1 MAASDPASQKS
12 SVRRIAFTVVG
23 ALIFFFAISVLME
36 RRTPSS
42 SQARVQAYVVPMA
55 AEVAGR
61 ISDVPV
67 IDNSKVREGD
77 VLFRIDP
84 VPFQIAIN
92 EAEAKLQRI
101 GQTVGA
107 GVSGIDAA
115 QARVVEARANREK
128 IRDQANRVFQLVER
142 GVYPEAKYH
151 ELKGSLDASE
161 AAAQAAEAE
170 LEKARRDLGATGSDN
185 PQIREAL
192 AALEKARLDLT
203 RTIVNAPSDGV
214 ITNLQLAPGQFVS
227 TGQAA
232 LTFID
237 AGTIWVA
244 AAFKENS
251 LENIQAG
258 NEAEIVLDSLPGKLF
273 EAKVESVGWGV
284 SSETSS
290 SGLPTIRNNTGWVR
304 DPQRFPV
311 RLVFAGEP
319 PKGVR
324 HGSQA
329 NVMIYTGRNPVAN
342 LLGMIWIR
350 LISVVTYIH

>member
-1 MAASDPASQKS
+1 MATSDPASQTS

-42 SQARVQAYVVPMA
+42 SQARVQAFIVPMA

-67 IDNSKVREGD
+67 IDNSKVQEGD

-84 VPFQIAIN
+84 VPFRIAIK

-101 GQTVGA
+101 GQSVGA

-115 QARVVEARANREK
+115 QARAVEARANREK

-161 AAAQAAEAE
+161 AAVQAAEAE

-203 RTIVNAPSDGV
+203 RTTVNAPADGV
-214 ITNLQLAPGQFVS
+214 ITNLQLAAGQFVS

-237 AGTIWVA
+237 AGTIWVS

-258 NEAEIVLDSLPGKLF
+258 NEAEVVLDTLPGKLF
-273 EAKVESVGWGV
+273 KAKVESVGWGV
-284 SSETSS
+284 SSESS
-290 SGLPTIRNNTGWVR
+290 SNGLPTVRNNTGWVR
-304 DPQRFPV
+304 EPQRFPV
-311 RLVFAGEP
+311 RLVFADERP
-319 PKGVR
+319 IGVR

-329 NVMIYTGRNPVAN
+329 NVMIYTGRNPIAN
-342 LLGMIWIR
+342 LLGVIWIR
-350 LISVVTYIH
+350 LISVVTYVH

>member
-1 MAASDPASQKS
+1 MAASDPSPQASP
-12 SVRRIAFTVVG
+12 VRRIALIVVG
-23 ALIFFFAISVLME
+23 CFVLLFAISVLME

-42 SQARVQAYVVPMA
+42 SQARVQAYVVQMA

-61 ISDVPV
+61 VSDVPV
-67 IDNSKVREGD
+67 IDNAKVRQGD

-84 VPFQIAIN
+84 FPFQIAVN

-101 GQTVGA
+101 GQSVGA

-115 QARVVEARANREK
+115 QARVIEARANNEK

-151 ELKGSLDASE
+151 ELKGSLDGSV
-161 AAAQAAEAE
+161 AAVQAAEAE
-170 LEKARRDLGATGSDN
+170 LEKARRDLGAAGSDN

-192 AALEKARLDLT
+192 AALEKARLNLT
-203 RTIVNAPSDGV
+203 RTTVLAPSDGV
-214 ITNLQLAPGQFVS
+214 VTNLQLAAGQFVN

-237 AGTIWVA
+237 ATTVWIA

-251 LENIQAG
+251 LENIKAG
-258 NEAEIVLDSLPGKLF
+258 NEAEIVLDTLPGDLF
-273 EAKVESVGWGV
+273 KAKVESVGWGV
-284 SSETSS
+284 SAGSS
-290 SGLPTIRNNTGWVR
+290 SNGLPTVRNDTGWVR
-304 DPQRFPV
+304 EPQRFPV
-311 RLVFAGEP
+311 RLIFAGDP

-324 HGSQA
+324 YGSQA
-329 NVMIYTGRNPVAN
+329 NVMIYTGSNPIAN
-342 LLGMIWIR
+342 LLGWFWIR
-350 LISVVTYIH
+350 LISIVTYVH